1 MSYRKSAQQGFTL
14 IELMIVVAIIGILAT
29 IALPQYTNYTKRT
42 QMSEVVMAGSACRS
56 VITEVYATSS
66 SNAPEANGWG
76 CENSTG
82 NVSKY
87 VQNVTTDANGVVS
100 VAARGFGDD
109 SIDNRVITLTPMA
122 GANAAEWAANT
133 SLAISSWTCATPGGT
148 TGVDKKFLPGS
159 CK

>member
-1 MSYRKSAQQGFTL
+1 MKRQLQQGFTL

-29 IALPQYTNYTKRT
+29 IALPQYSNYTKRT

-56 VITEVYATSS
+56 VITEVYASG
-66 SNAPEANGWG
+66 NANNPGANGWG
-76 CENSTG
+76 CENTSG

-87 VQNVTTDANGVVS
+87 VQNVTTDANGVVT
-100 VAARGFGDD
+100 VAAKGFGDAT
-109 SIDNRVITLTPMA
+109 IDNKVITLTPQN
-122 GANAAEWAANT
+122 GSSAAAWTANT
-133 SLAISSWTCATPGGT
+133 TLAITSWVCASPAT